1 MRLTDFRKDIDKVHL
16 YLDYIIQVYILIR
29 KLGFNSN
36 FARVYFK
43 CDFYNAQVIVLN
55 NNLDSEM
62 HIFFSIR
69 DLTPTD
75 WIPWGWG

>member
-16 YLDYIIQVYILIR
+16 YLDYIIQAYILIR

-43 CDFYNAQVIVLN
+43 CDFYNVQVIVLN
-55 NNLDSEM
+55 NNLDSE
-62 HIFFSIR
+62 ISP
-69 DLTPTD
+69 LPD